1 MPIQTILFVATI
13 MVLMVVFARLV
24 NQLLMKTH
32 LSDALI
38 KADNPA
44 LGVAIAG
51 YVFGVVLI
59 TTALLRGEGSGDM
72 VQDGLIALAY
82 GVGGVLFLAFIS
94 LFGFKLFHAVDYLEE
109 IEKRNVAVGIVA
121 AGRFIATG
129 LVIAGTISGDAK
141 GGTVLTSIIFFLV
154 GQIALILIARLYRLL
169 TNYND
174 TQEFISGNIAAAI
187 SYAGVM
193 VGIGIAVGS
202 GLRGDFIDYQ
212 TSFIG
217 FGKSLLVV
225 LSFYP
230 IRQFLVQGVLLGGGF
245 APYGGKLD
253 DEVSKDRN
261 IGVSV
266 IEATAYIATA
276 ILVTELS

>member
-1 MPIQTILFVATI
+1 MSIQTILFVAVI
-13 MVLMVVFARLV
+13 MVLMVIFARLV
-24 NQLLMKTH
+24 NQILMKTH

-59 TTALLRGEGSGDM
+59 TTAIMRGEGSGDI

-82 GVGGVLFLAFIS
+82 GIGGVLFLAFIS
-94 LFGFKLFHAVDYLEE
+94 LFGFKLFHAVDYLRE
-109 IEKRNVAVGIVA
+109 IEKQNVAVGVVA

-141 GGTVLTSIIFFLV
+141 GGTVLTTVIFFLV
-154 GQIALILIARLYRLL
+154 GQIALIAIARIYRLL

-174 TQEFISGNIAAAI
+174 TQELIGGNIAAAI
-187 SYAGVM
+187 SSAGVM
-193 VGIGIAVGS
+193 IGIGIAVGS

-225 LSFYP
+225 LAFYP
-230 IRQFLVQGVLLGGGF
+230 IRQFLVQGILLGGSF
-245 APYGGKLD
+245 APYGGRLD
-253 DEVSKDRN
+253 EEVSKDRN
-261 IGVSV
+261 IGVAV
-266 IEATAYIATA
+266 IEAISYIATA

>member
-1 MPIQTILFVATI
+1 MPIQSILFVAT
-13 MVLMVVFARLV
+13 LMVAMIVFARLV
-24 NQLLMKTH
+24 NQFLMKTH

-59 TTALLRGEGSGDM
+59 TTAVLRGEGSGDLI
-72 VQDGLIALAY
+72 QDALVALAY
-82 GVGGVLFLAFIS
+82 GIGGVLFLAFIS
-94 LFGFKLFHAVDYLEE
+94 LFGFKLFHAVDYLDE
-109 IEKRNVAVGIVA
+109 IEKRNVAVGVVA

-141 GGTVLTSIIFFLV
+141 GGTALTAIVFFLV

-174 TQEFISGNIAAAI
+174 TQEFISGNLAAAM

-193 VGIGIAVGS
+193 IGIGIAVGS

-253 DEVSKDRN
+253 EEISKDRN
-261 IGVSV
+261 IGASV
-266 IEATAYIATA
+266 IEATAYISTA
-276 ILVTELS
+276 LLVTDLS